1 MAEDTASAEQQPPG
15 ASLTRPGAA
24 TGKVAEQREGERVL
38 RHWEQKAA
46 QFGTLPP
53 LTAFDLS
60 QMLKQ
65 EWAHRFLIS
74 ADAVVENHAF
84 LIYGA
89 KFAQLLGLPEMPVP
103 LVPMMPQLPERYRAV
118 FAKGCG
124 DAIADQAPVRLGG
137 VFVRENGEHEAYRAA
152 FAPLAARRNS
162 LTQLVYGAFNRR
174 LLHAPPRPA

>member
-1 MAEDTASAEQQPPG
+1 MAEDTARAGRQPAG
-15 ASLTRPGAA
+15 ASLARLAAA
-24 TGKVAEQREGERVL
+24 TGPVAELREGERVL
-38 RHWEQKAA
+38 RHWELKAA
-46 QFGTLPP
+46 QFGAPPP

-118 FAKGCG
+118 FAKGCSE
-124 DAIADQAPVRLGG
+124 AIADQAPVRLGG
-137 VFVRENGEHEAYRAA
+137 IFARENGEHEAYRVA
-152 FAPLAARRNS
+152 FAPLAVRSNS

-174 LLHAPPRPA
+174 LLHGLPPPT